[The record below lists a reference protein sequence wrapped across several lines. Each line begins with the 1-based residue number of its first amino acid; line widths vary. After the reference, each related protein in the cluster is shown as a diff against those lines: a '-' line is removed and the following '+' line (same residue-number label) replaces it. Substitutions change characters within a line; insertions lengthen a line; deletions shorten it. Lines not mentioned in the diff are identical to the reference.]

1 MESNRLIS
9 RFRNS
14 IASQSIRRGLTLA
27 IPFLIMGSFSLLFTN
42 FPNDS
47 YQIFIKKCLDGSVIA
62 LLDTLYEISLGS
74 LALILCVTIS
84 LSYGLLAERDTF
96 LLYPVVSVCSYLAFC
111 GGLEAHEDYI
121 FNAEWVFTA
130 MCITLLS
137 CILFRRALKLS
148 SRFDRLHTTGA
159 EYLFNLSIQSLL
171 PVILNLVFLL
181 SQGTG
186 CALSG
191 GAATS
196 LISVLIFSSKYLTT
210 PAIIYWES
218 CFM

>member
-1 MESNRLIS
+1 
-9 RFRNS
+9 
-14 IASQSIRRGLTLA
+14 
-27 IPFLIMGSFSLLFTN
+27 MGSFSLLFTN

-171 PVILNLVFLL
+171 PVILNLVFFCCRRVL
-181 SQGTG
+181 
-186 CALSG
+186 
-191 GAATS
+191 AAHC
-196 LISVLIFSSKYLTT
+196 LG
-210 PAIIYWES
+210 EQQHH
-218 CFM
+218 

>member
-111 GGLEAHEDYI
+111 GGLEAHE
-121 FNAEWVFTA
+121 
-130 MCITLLS
+130 
-137 CILFRRALKLS
+137 
-148 SRFDRLHTTGA
+148 
-159 EYLFNLSIQSLL
+159 
-171 PVILNLVFLL
+171 VIYSMRN
-181 SQGTG
+181 G
-186 CALSG
+186 CLRPCASHCFP
-191 GAATS
+191 AS
-196 LISVLIFSSKYLTT
+196 FS
-210 PAIIYWES
+210 AGH
-218 CFM
+218 

>member
-96 LLYPVVSVCSYLAFC
+96 RF
-111 GGLEAHEDYI
+111 
-121 FNAEWVFTA
+121 
-130 MCITLLS
+130 TLLFLCVPIWHS
-137 CILFRRALKLS
+137 AAGLRRM
-148 SRFDRLHTTGA
+148 R
-159 EYLFNLSIQSLL
+159 
-171 PVILNLVFLL
+171 
-181 SQGTG
+181 
-186 CALSG
+186 
-191 GAATS
+191 
-196 LISVLIFSSKYLTT
+196 
-210 PAIIYWES
+210 IIYS
-218 CFM
+218 MRNGCLRPCASHCFPASFSAGR